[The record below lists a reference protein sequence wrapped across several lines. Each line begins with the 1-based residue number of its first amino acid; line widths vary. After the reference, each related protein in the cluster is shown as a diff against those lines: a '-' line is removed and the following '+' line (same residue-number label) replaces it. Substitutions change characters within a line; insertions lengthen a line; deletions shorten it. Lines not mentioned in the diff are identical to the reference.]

1 MAQAVLVSSSFL
13 PGRGGIESYLAELCD
28 HLQPEVAVVA
38 AAERDGARLDK
49 LDLPYP
55 TYGCPGRLLFPG
67 ARARRAVRDAAK
79 KESTDRVLFGT
90 PWPLVLMGPRLR
102 MDNLRY
108 AVIVHG
114 AEMTVPAA
122 VPGVRR
128 IFARALAEA
137 ELLLPVSGFTAEKVE
152 RFIRRAGHR
161 VPPIALLRAR
171 VDLQRFSP
179 EAYGVAA
186 RKSFDIDANSKVV
199 LCFGR
204 LVRRKG
210 VHRLIQAVPDIA
222 RRVPETVVVVAGTG
236 PEERR
241 LRTLARKL
249 DAPVVFTGRV
259 PEEQAP
265 DVYAAAD
272 VFALPVVD
280 RWFGLEMEGLGVV
293 LLEAAACGVAAVTG
307 RSGGTPEAVLDGKT
321 GFVVDARYR
330 EALVE
335 KIEWLLEHP
344 ERAREMGQAGRAH
357 VEATFSGKLPG
368 SLHDWLAH

>member
-1 MAQAVLVSSSFL
+1 MARAVLVSSSFL

-28 HLQPEVAVVA
+28 RLRPDVAVVA
-38 AAERDGARLDK
+38 AAERDGARLDD
-49 LDLPYP
+49 LHLPYP
-55 TYGCPGRLLFPG
+55 TYGYPGRLLFPG
-67 ARARRAVRDAAK
+67 AGARRAVREASK

-102 MDNLRY
+102 MDHLRY
-108 AVIVHG
+108 AVVVHG

-128 IFARALAEA
+128 RLARALAEA
-137 ELLLPVSGFTAEKVE
+137 DLLLPVSAFTADKVE

-161 VPPIALLRAR
+161 VPPIDLLRAR
-171 VDLQRFSP
+171 VDLQRFST
-179 EAYGVAA
+179 EADGAAA
-186 RKSFDIDANSKVV
+186 RGSFGIDASGKVI

-210 VHRLIQAVPDIA
+210 VHRLIQAMPDIA
-222 RRVPETVVVVAGTG
+222 RRVPTAVALVAGTG
-236 PEERR
+236 PEERN
-241 LRTLARKL
+241 LRSLARRL
-249 DAPVVFTGRV
+249 GAPVVFTGRI

-272 VFALPVVD
+272 VFALPVAD

-293 LLEAAACGVAAVTG
+293 LLEAAACGVPAVTG
-307 RSGGTPEAVLDGKT
+307 RSGGTPEAVLDGES
-321 GFVVDARYR
+321 GFVVDARER
-330 EALVE
+330 KALVD
-335 KIEWLLEHP
+335 KIAWLLEHP
-344 ERAREMGQAGRAH
+344 QRAREMGQAGRGH
-357 VEATFSGKLPG
+357 VEANFSRELPP